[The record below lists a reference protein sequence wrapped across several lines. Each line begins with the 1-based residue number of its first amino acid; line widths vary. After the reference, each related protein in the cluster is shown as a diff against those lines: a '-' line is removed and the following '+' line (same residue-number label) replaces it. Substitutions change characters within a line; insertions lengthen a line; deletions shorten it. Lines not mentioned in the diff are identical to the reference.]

1 MNSEKSIRA
10 AYDEIKQREL
20 TELENAVRNEG
31 GGVAFSED
39 YAPVIMCN
47 FNGYYPHPADV
58 RITRVELLDEEDEEV
73 LRIYGQEKGQSGCSD
88 WYEDE
93 REINITDIAYGQLS
107 YITQSIKPKKVFNIS
122 VETRNFSETVAEIS
136 YALYGKIYDKL
147 EDSFATQAEIIH
159 LAIQFEREH
168 DWLYEDFLD
177 EMEKFTRQQLQ
188 KYESNES

>member
-1 MNSEKSIRA
+1 MNNEKSIRA

-20 TELENAVRNEG
+20 TELENAVRGNDG
-31 GGVAFSED
+31 AVTFPED
-39 YAPVIMCN
+39 EAPVIMCN

>member
-1 MNSEKSIRA
+1 MNNEKSIRA

-20 TELENAVRNEG
+20 TELENAVRGNDG
-31 GGVAFSED
+31 AVTFPED
-39 YAPVIMCN
+39 EAPVIMCN
-47 FNGYYPHPADV
+47 FNGYCPHPADV

>member
-31 GGVAFSED
+31 GGVAFSEY

>member
-1 MNSEKSIRA
+1 MGYSLTPGLFIIENIKISALFPMCGFLNSDSCLKLSQSA
-10 AYDEIKQREL
+10 FCLCLGLSVTKNCSLLNPVSPL
-20 TELENAVRNEG
+20 TLPFIG
-31 GGVAFSED
+31 
-39 YAPVIMCN
+39 
-47 FNGYYPHPADV
+47 
-58 RITRVELLDEEDEEV
+58 LL
-73 LRIYGQEKGQSGCSD
+73 
-88 WYEDE
+88 
-93 REINITDIAYGQLS
+93 
-107 YITQSIKPKKVFNIS
+107 QSIKPKKVFNIS

>member
-31 GGVAFSED
+31 GGVAFPED

-93 REINITDIAYGQLS
+93 REINITDISYGQLS

-147 EDSFATQAEIIH
+147 GDSFATQAEIIH

>member
-31 GGVAFSED
+31 GGVAFPED

-122 VETRNFSETVAEIS
+122 VETRNFSETVAEIA